1 MKELAQIGIGSAQ
14 QILILNFLIGEAENW
29 SHAHTHTQKN
39 KLQDK
44 TPFLEPGLS
53 ACAEWILSFVQE
65 MGVRTDL

>member
-1 MKELAQIGIGSAQ
+1 MKKLAQIGIGSTQ
-14 QILILNFLIGEAENW
+14 QILFLNFLIGEAKNW
-29 SHAHTHTQKN
+29 SHTRTNTQKN

-65 MGVRTDL
+65 DGCEN